1 MGRPQSRPIL
11 IIKRE
16 IRMKNFRVQIHH
28 DGYHADFNLMAED
41 TKESV
46 EKSIL
51 DKLGQNKVKLEK
63 DGFTRGKWITYEEV
77 INDTRPIHYE
87 TVLGTRVATRAPEVR
102 EA

>member
-1 MGRPQSRPIL
+1 
-11 IIKRE
+11 
-16 IRMKNFRVQIHH
+16 MKNFRVKIHYN
-28 DGYHADFNLMAED
+28 GYSADFHLMAKD

-77 INDTRPIHYE
+77 INDGRPVHYE
-87 TVLGTRVATRAPEVR
+87 TVLGTRVAKRAPEGR